1 MKVIREV
8 NRLPKIIT
16 IPEDLQGVTRFN
28 VQITEIEEINDLF
41 SKCSVKILYPGLN
54 RNNVYIEKEIAN
66 EMAKTLYNIP
76 IVGEFVETIEDFKDH
91 GGKIEITT
99 DSIQYVHTTKPY
111 GFVPEGAPISWQT
124 VVEDDGTQKEYLTC
138 VGYLWTGRYP
148 EVKTVINESR
158 PQSMELDE
166 DSLEGYWKQEQG
178 KTIFHITKAKFSAL
192 CILGNDVPPAFE
204 SAQIG
209 SYMVSNPIAFSKQ
222 LGKLIRNLEDTL
234 LENDKKV
241 VNFSMTKDNN
251 EGGSIMEKTQFIF
264 ELDHDSIKAQ
274 IYNKINPLK
283 EDGTRDWNYYVSK
296 VSDDRV
302 IIIDENTEIPYRQN
316 YKIENDI
323 IEFVGDKVQVEIK
336 DLTPEE
342 IATFEQ
348 VSTNYEAL
356 QKEFDEFKEKDITNE
371 LEELQQLKEEN
382 TSLKEFKEKV
392 ENDEKEQVITS
403 FTQILTEEQIQPFK
417 EKINE
422 FTKEQL
428 KEKLAVIAFETVDF
442 SANKESL
449 IPDNVSINDTAGW
462 EKIVEKHAIES

>member
-1 MKVIREV
+1 M
-8 NRLPKIIT
+8 PKSII

-54 RNNVYIEKEIAN
+54 RNNVFIEKDVAN

-76 IVGEFVETIEDFKDH
+76 IVGEFVETVEDFKDH

-99 DSIQYVHTTKPY
+99 DDIQYVHTTKPY
-111 GFVPEGAPISWQT
+111 GFVPEGAPISWEL
-124 VVEDDGTQKEYLTC
+124 VSEDDGTQREYLTC

-148 EVKTVINESR
+148 EAKTVINESR

-178 KTIFHITKAKFSAL
+178 NTIFHITKAKFSAL

-209 SYMVSNPIAFSKQ
+209 NYMVSNPIAFSKQ
-222 LGKLIRNLEDTL
+222 LGKLIRSLEESLAEDT
-234 LENDKKV
+234 KKV
-241 VNFSMTKDNN
+241 VNFSIEKDNN
-251 EGGSIMEKTQFIF
+251 EGGLTMEKTQFIF

-283 EDGTRDWNYYVSK
+283 EDGSRDWNYYVSK
-296 VSDDRV
+296 IYDDRV
-302 IIIDENTEIPYRQN
+302 AIIDESTETPYRQS

-323 IEFVGDKVQVEIK
+323 VEFVGDKIQVEIK
-336 DLTPEE
+336 DLTPQEVAA
-342 IATFEQ
+342 IDQ
-348 VSTNYEAL
+348 VSTSYEAL
-356 QKEFDEFKEKDITNE
+356 QKEFSEFKEQNTTDE
-371 LEELQQLKEEN
+371 SEELQQLKEEN
-382 TSLKEFKEKV
+382 TSLKEFKQEV
-392 ENDEKEQVITS
+392 ETKDKEQVISS
-403 FTQILTEEQIQPFK
+403 FSQILTEEQVSPFK
-417 EKINE
+417 EKLGE

-442 SANKESL
+442 SANRTNEDL
-449 IPDNVSINDTAGW
+449 IPDNTTNNSEAGW
-462 EKIVEKHAIES
+462 EKIVQKHNTES